1 MFESQLLHPEIE
13 CLSNKHSICYS
24 NKTKPKM
31 RIVFARTRFFCWRD
45 GQVECQGYWLD
56 DTRWSFMEMTQ
67 HASLLMAP
75 ASACTLHA
83 LQKEKSGKFLAR
95 SCEMLKGFYPSVA
108 DSFPSWASPVEKRKK
123 KKREQYRR
131 RLCGFRW
138 SSRLL
143 TPSSIAS
150 PTPVVV
156 AEPPDTVVY
165 QPVLVVCVPFFFS
178 LFGYKSRVDLLLDCL
193 FGFVSYPIRFGKLKN
208 ISLFFSDC
216 VIVSEVVAPR
226 WNRRRLDAVALIYSS
241 LVFSIIG
248 SMARVD

>member
-1 MFESQLLHPEIE
+1 MDFPVSRLTGYPCSDRSCFTRKSNV
-13 CLSNKHSICYS
+13 CLTNIRFVTQ
-24 NKTKPKM
+24 TKPKM

-83 LQKEKSGKFLAR
+83 LQKEK
-95 SCEMLKGFYPSVA
+95 VA
-108 DSFPSWASPVEKRKK
+108 SFWPDLVKCWKAFIRLSPTLFPRELLPW

-165 QPVLVVCVPFFFS
+165 QPVLVVCVPFFF
-178 LFGYKSRVDLLLDCL
+178 L
-193 FGFVSYPIRFGKLKN
+193 
-208 ISLFFSDC
+208 FSDTNL
-216 VIVSEVVAPR
+216 V
-226 WNRRRLDAVALIYSS
+226 LIFSS
-241 LVFSIIG
+241 TAFLGLFLIQ
-248 SMARVD
+248 

>member
-123 KKREQYRR
+123 KKKREQYRR

-165 QPVLVVCVPFFFS
+165 QPVLVVCVPFFS
-178 LFGYKSRVDLLLDCL
+178 LFSDTNLVLIFSSTAFLGL
-193 FGFVSYPIRFGKLKN
+193 F
-208 ISLFFSDC
+208 
-216 VIVSEVVAPR
+216 
-226 WNRRRLDAVALIYSS
+226 LIQ
-241 LVFSIIG
+241 
-248 SMARVD
+248 